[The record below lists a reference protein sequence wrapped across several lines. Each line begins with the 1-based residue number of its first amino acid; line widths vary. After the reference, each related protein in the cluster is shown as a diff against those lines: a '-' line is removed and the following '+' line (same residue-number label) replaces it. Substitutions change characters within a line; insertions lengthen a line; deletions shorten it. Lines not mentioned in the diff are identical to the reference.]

1 METIEEY
8 KKRLDAWI
16 DATTRNEEHKRK
28 KLHTPV
34 LVLDTLHTPVLV
46 LDTLHT
52 IPIDNIPI
60 VQPSGL

>member
-1 METIEEY
+1 MESIEEY
-8 KKRLDAWI
+8 QARLKKWI
-16 DATTRNEEHKRK
+16 DEHKRK

-34 LVLDTLHTPVLV
+34 LVLDTL
-46 LDTLHT
+46 DT

>member
-34 LVLDTLHTPVLV
+34 LVLDTLHT
-46 LDTLHT
+46 